1 MRTKSLEWT
10 KWFWLF
16 LNSQP
21 IPDLSVMYQP
31 PQDGQAGFLFFSSH
45 YFRRYLRHD
54 EAGPSLDKERAGK
67 YVNSARNFLRSNQ
80 IQTPQLYTAQVQ
92 EAAALSRGGSKK
104 TVSLFTLPAEVWA
117 RLGPPSPVEDDLSR
131 TGRSASPPPEDEQPS
146 LKTRKNNHGERKTAD
161 LFSAAPTSSFQTSPG
176 LMVAIQTRLT
186 QAAVGIAAAAE
197 SAAALEVLL
206 QGSTTSGSP
215 ALLEDL
221 SKLKHLL
228 SSASSLTA
236 RVVMHTVSS
245 PPLVPLPASPITP
258 LPAGFSRAAEDITTE
273 EPEAALEETASD
285 EPEQPEVGSHVVSEA
300 VFFFCPSADMPDRA
314 SH

>member
-146 LKTRKNNHGERKTAD
+146 KIG
-161 LFSAAPTSSFQTSPG
+161 
-176 LMVAIQTRLT
+176 
-186 QAAVGIAAAAE
+186 
-197 SAAALEVLL
+197 
-206 QGSTTSGSP
+206 
-215 ALLEDL
+215 
-221 SKLKHLL
+221 
-228 SSASSLTA
+228 
-236 RVVMHTVSS
+236 
-245 PPLVPLPASPITP
+245 
-258 LPAGFSRAAEDITTE
+258 
-273 EPEAALEETASD
+273 
-285 EPEQPEVGSHVVSEA
+285 
-300 VFFFCPSADMPDRA
+300 
-314 SH
+314 